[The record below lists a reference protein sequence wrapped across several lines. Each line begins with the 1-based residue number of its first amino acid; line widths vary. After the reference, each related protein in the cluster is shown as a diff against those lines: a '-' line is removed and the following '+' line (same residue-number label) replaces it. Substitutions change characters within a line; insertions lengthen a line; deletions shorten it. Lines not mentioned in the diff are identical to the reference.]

1 MKQFFLDLLNS
12 NSTIS
17 SRRFIAIISFLAIL
31 VIAFI
36 DLFTSNTIS
45 EFIFD
50 ALMWIVLAGMGFATS
65 DKLGIMNKGKNDE
78 TKTDI

>member
-1 MKQFFLDLLNS
+1 MMKQFFLDLLNS
-12 NSTIS
+12 SSKVS
-17 SRRFIAIISFLAIL
+17 SRRFIAILAFIVII

-65 DKLGIMNKGKNDE
+65 DKFSTKGKKDE
-78 TKTDI
+78 TTDTN

>member
-1 MKQFFLDLLNS
+1 MMKQFFLDLLNS
-12 NSTIS
+12 SSKIS
-17 SRRFIAIISFLAIL
+17 SRRFIAILAFIVIV

-65 DKLGIMNKGKNDE
+65 DKFSMKSKKDE